1 MRYVVV
7 LLALLS
13 LTACDGQAGPQ
24 VMGAPTEDG
33 TVRTASSSAS
43 PASSPTAT
51 PTPVTTEVGAQEL
64 SRATPPSNPS
74 PSASSPS
81 PTPGEEYAE
90 PPRAT
95 ISGASG
101 SLVLE
106 RGSYCWSQGPGR
118 AGLCADTIGPGEQ
131 TPGFSTS
138 PGETLM
144 LSFDIDEA
152 PSRAEISIWP
162 VDDDG
167 QRTEVSLDPTN
178 PTTYEVSLEAGSYY
192 AGIFTVWDQGDASYH
207 VRLDVS

>member
-7 LLALLS
+7 LLALLAV
-13 LTACDGQAGPQ
+13 TACGGQGGPQ
-24 VMGAPTEDG
+24 VAGGPSEDG
-33 TVRTASSSAS
+33 TVRTASSSPSPTVS
-43 PASSPTAT
+43 PAGT
-51 PTPVTTEVGAQEL
+51 PSPVTTEVGTREV
-64 SRATPPSNPS
+64 SRATPPSRPS
-74 PSASSPS
+74 PSVASSS
-81 PTPGEEYAE
+81 PTSGDEYVE

-118 AGLCADTIGPGEQ
+118 AGLCADTVGPGEQ
-131 TPGFSTS
+131 TPGFETS
-138 PGETLM
+138 PDETLT
-144 LSFDIDEA
+144 LSFDIDQA
-152 PSRAEISIWP
+152 PSRAEISVWP

-167 QRTEVSLDPTN
+167 RRTQVPLDPTN

-192 AGIFTVWDQGDASYH
+192 AGIFTVWEQGDASYH